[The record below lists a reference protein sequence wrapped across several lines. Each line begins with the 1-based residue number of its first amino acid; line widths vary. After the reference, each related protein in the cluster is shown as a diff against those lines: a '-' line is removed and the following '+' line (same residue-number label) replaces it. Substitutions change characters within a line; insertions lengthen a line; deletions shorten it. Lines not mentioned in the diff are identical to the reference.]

1 MRKLLL
7 LGGNIKAGKDYSA
20 DRLVNHGGWLKLT
33 LAGPLKSITS
43 QYYNIP
49 LEEFYTQEGKSKIN
63 KFNKTNRQLLIDMAI
78 TLKRTNKYYFANML
92 VDTILQDTTSKNIVI
107 SDFRYPYEYE
117 RIFENLSN
125 QFSIKTVKIVRNC
138 SETLNDQSETSLN
151 DFNFDYTF
159 HNEDSSESDF
169 DAEKFYSE

>member
-33 LAGPLKSITS
+33 FAEYLKNITS

-49 LEEFYTQEGKSKIN
+49 LEEFHTQEGKSKIN
-63 KFNKTNRQLLIDMAI
+63 EFNKTNRQLLIDMAI
-78 TLKRTNKYYFANML
+78 TLKRTNKYYFADIL
-92 VDTILQDTTSKNIVI
+92 VDTIIQDTTSKNIVI

-117 RIFENLSN
+117 RIFEKLSN
-125 QFSIKTVKIVRNC
+125 QFSIKTVKIVREC

-151 DFNFDYTF
+151 DFKFDYTF
-159 HNEDSSESDF
+159 YNENQSNFDS
-169 DAEKFYSE
+169 EKCYSK

>member
-20 DRLVNHGGWLKLT
+20 DRLVRHGGWLKLT
-33 LAGPLKSITS
+33 FAEPLKSITS
-43 QYYNIP
+43 QYYDIP
-49 LEEFYTQEGKSKIN
+49 LTEFHTQEGKSRIN

-117 RIFENLSN
+117 RIFEILSN

-151 DFNFDYTF
+151 DFVFDYTF
-159 HNEDSSESDF
+159 YNEDSNERTF
-169 DAEKFYSE
+169 DAEKYV